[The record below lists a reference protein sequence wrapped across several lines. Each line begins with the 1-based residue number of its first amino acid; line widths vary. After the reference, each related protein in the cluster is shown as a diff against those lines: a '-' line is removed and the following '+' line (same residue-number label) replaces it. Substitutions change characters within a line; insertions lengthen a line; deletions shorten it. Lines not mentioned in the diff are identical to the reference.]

1 MHLLRALPLP
11 SIANYGSFMEGYKER
26 RTGSL
31 EDPATAMDCIVEL
44 LAQVVEVW
52 NGSGSTIWR
61 LSTWRAGKP
70 AAVLY
75 DFLPQSRRHPFYTD
89 VPPSV
94 LLLYN
99 PKESNIMASYWN
111 KSYNELPKG
120 FYTARFEVM
129 SGIGLL
135 PLSGLPGSGLAAY
148 GYVSTNLQIL
158 DEAEAFSHGVKD
170 SAIYSASY

>member
-1 MHLLRALPLP
+1 MHGALPLP
-11 SIANYGSFMEGYKER
+11 SIANYGSFMKFIGAPY
-26 RTGSL
+26 TGSL
-31 EDPATAMDCIVEL
+31 GTLPRRWCIVQ
-44 LAQVVEVW
+44 ASGTNRW
-52 NGSGSTIWR
+52 RMDGSGSTIWR

-99 PKESNIMASYWN
+99 QESNIMASYWN

-120 FYTARFEVM
+120 FYTAD
-129 SGIGLL
+129 
-135 PLSGLPGSGLAAY
+135 SGLCLDRITTSFRPTRIGGLAALNM
-148 GYVSTNLQIL
+148 SQL
-158 DEAEAFSHGVKD
+158 
-170 SAIYSASY
+170 IYRKSWTGQKRSRTE